1 MDSPISESSLKSATP
16 SVGFKRANAA
26 RTTMRLIAIAL
37 LYLLIAWA
45 FHAGTRNLF
54 TTLIGGGDGL
64 IYGLPSKIFATTF
77 SSWNSYV
84 QSGKF
89 VYADVLTQSFYP
101 PSLLILSIFPN
112 TFGFNL
118 FLLVHYALGGLFMYL
133 FLGRLRLSTYSAFV
147 GGLIFM
153 LSGFMTA
160 HKGHEYMICVAV
172 WLPLTLYFI
181 HRYAERLQI
190 TDLGYAA
197 VPVALSIL
205 AGFPQITLYSTLLL
219 LAYLFFCIAGSPL
232 LRGWKTKLAHIGF
245 AAAVVLGI
253 GGLLGCL
260 PLFSVA
266 ETLPYLTRERLTYE
280 MFTADNFLPG
290 QLFTS
295 FIPNLFGGIN
305 YYVPPY
311 LYALDTGVCGLDPYV
326 AMLPLTLALAGIVAW
341 RRVGRELRFW
351 VAAGATALLLSFGAT
366 TPIYRLLF
374 YVPVYNLFRAPG
386 RHLFEVNLALSV
398 IAAAGLDFLL
408 RQSVPAHQDVARLV
422 RRTIVIVSLLFGS
435 ALVAAV
441 TLRSVAKGSFSQF
454 LAVPDSAKP
463 FILRNLS
470 WNSATIFMPLLFFA
484 LTIAIL
490 VMLGRTRQRRT
501 VMIAIPILIVADL
514 FEASRGMYNNPSTE
528 PLNRRAER
536 PELAFLKTRQF
547 DSKHYRLFPVD
558 FDYDVTG
565 TYPLL
570 NMYYGLPVI
579 NDYGPFWLK
588 RYQAVTGFGRDG
600 DMPAPNLENYKL
612 ISLLGARYLMV
623 LSPDSRHLIE
633 QATLDSPE
641 SDEKVLLGPG
651 SDTWVAY
658 GASKID
664 QAGFTLRKPD
674 NREVSLVE
682 ADVPLKPS
690 TDYEVSFMAK
700 ADADL
705 NQTPLVV
712 DLFAVPVPTRSFKTL
727 GKEPCRYRAVINS
740 GPAAPTR
747 AFLRLYTRSA
757 APIEIRD
764 LQVKEL
770 GRGRAKAFYCVAA
783 TDGIT
788 IFENPNALPRFR
800 FARRVTPARNVEDAL
815 CLMRQPG
822 FDPADEA
829 FVEGID
835 SGGDVAPGKFLSERL
850 EDTRLEWDVETLGR
864 SFLVVADSFF
874 PGWTATVDGRP
885 VPIYAVYGCVRGVS
899 IESAGRHHV
908 EMSFVPRTLYA
919 GLGCTGIGFLFLG
932 ILCFR
937 ERTGR
942 FNRLPFS

>member
-1 MDSPISESSLKSATP
+1 LHAC
-16 SVGFKRANAA
+16 
-26 RTTMRLIAIAL
+26 AINPLA
-37 LYLLIAWA
+37 
-45 FHAGTRNLF
+45 
-54 TTLIGGGDGL
+54 TLIGGGDGL
-64 IYGLPSKIFATTF
+64 IFGLPSKIFASTF
-77 SSWNSYV
+77 SPWNSYV
-84 QSGKF
+84 QSGEF
-89 VYADVLTQSFYP
+89 VYGDIAYQSFYP

-118 FLLVHYALGGLFMYL
+118 FLLVHYALSGLFLYL
-133 FLGRLRLSTYSAFV
+133 YLGSLRVTTYSAFV

-153 LSGFMTA
+153 VCGFMTA

-181 HRYAERLQI
+181 HRYAERLRI
-190 TDLGYAA
+190 MDLGYAA

-205 AGFPQITLYSTLLL
+205 AGFPQLTLYSALLV
-219 LAYLFFCIAGSPL
+219 LAYLPLCIAGSPL

-245 AAAVVLGI
+245 ATAVVLGI

-280 MFTADNFLPG
+280 MFTADNFLPW
-290 QLFTS
+290 QLFTF

-311 LYALDTGVCGLDPYV
+311 LCALDTCVCGLDPYV

-341 RRVGRELRFW
+341 CRVGRELRFW
-351 VAAGATALLLSFGAT
+351 VAGGATALLLSFGAT

-386 RHLFEVNLALSV
+386 RHLFEVDLALSV

-408 RQSVPAHQDVARLV
+408 RQPVPAHLDVDRVV
-422 RRTIVIVSLLFGS
+422 RRTVVGMSLLFGS
-435 ALVAAV
+435 AIAAAV
-441 TLRSVAKGSFSQF
+441 TLRSVARGSFYQF
-454 LAVPDSAKP
+454 VAVPDSAKP
-463 FILRNLS
+463 IILRNLS
-470 WNSATIFMPLLFFA
+470 WNSATMFMPLLFFA
-484 LTIAIL
+484 LTVAIL
-490 VMLGRTRQRRT
+490 VMLGRTRHRRT

-514 FEASRGMYNNPSTE
+514 FEASRGMYDNPSTE
-528 PLNRRAER
+528 PLYRRAER

-570 NMYYGLPVI
+570 NMFYGLPVI

-600 DMPAPNLENYKL
+600 DMPPANLENYKV

-623 LSPDSRHLIE
+623 LAPESRRWIE

-641 SDEKVLLGPG
+641 SDEKVLLGLG
-651 SDTWVAY
+651 ADNWVAY

-674 NREVSLVE
+674 NRDVSLVQ
-682 ADVPLKPS
+682 ADVPLKPN
-690 TDYEVSFMAK
+690 TYYEISFMAE
-700 ADADL
+700 ADEDS
-705 NQTPLVV
+705 NQAPLVL
-712 DLFAVPVPTRSFKTL
+712 DLYAMPETTRLFKTL

-747 AFLRLYTRSA
+747 AFVRVWTSSA
-757 APIEIRD
+757 SPIEVRD
-764 LQVKEL
+764 LQVKEME
-770 GRGRAKAFYCVAA
+770 RGRTKAFSSVAA
-783 TDGIT
+783 TNGIT

-800 FARRVTPARNVEDAL
+800 FARRVIPARNLEDAL
-815 CLMRQPG
+815 CLIRQPG
-822 FDPADEA
+822 FDPADA
-829 FVEGID
+829 AIVEGID
-835 SGGDVAPGKFLSERL
+835 RGEDLAPGRFLGERL
-850 EDTRLEWDVETLGR
+850 EDTRLEWDVETSGR

-885 VPIYAVYGCVRGVS
+885 APIYAVYGCVRGVS

-932 ILCFR
+932 ILWFR

-942 FNRLPFS
+942 FNRLPFR